1 MSISRSG
8 TSRWACRKLDNN
20 EQRHVV
26 LWRNMYDPT
35 GADQLRQ
42 AGCRVT
48 IIGASD
54 DDKLPEALA
63 DARALWVRY
72 PQKVTPQVLD
82 AAPKLQVVSTSGFG
96 YDNIDIDAA
105 TERGILVVNQ
115 RGFGRIPVSEHTVML
130 MLALARRFTWSE
142 GATRDGTGWEKRTDY
157 PIFELGGKTVG
168 IVGLGYIGSEL
179 ARKLRVGFG
188 CNVIGF
194 DPYVDPRIPNLLH
207 ITRVSSLDEMLPQV
221 RFLCLCL
228 ELTAETKNFIGAK
241 ELAKLPK
248 DAYVV
253 NTSRGGVLDLEALTS
268 ALEAGQIAGAALD
281 VFQPEP
287 LSPTHRLF
295 KMSNVI
301 VTPHN
306 AGLTTETNERSTR
319 SAVEQMLAAMAGN
332 MPAFPKNPQVWENVK
347 SRRHG
352 LVHA

>member
-1 MSISRSG
+1 MNTNRD
-8 TSRWACRKLDNN
+8 C
-20 EQRHVV
+20 HVV
-26 LWRNMYDPT
+26 LWRNMYDT
-35 GADQLRQ
+35 SGADQLRK

-48 IIGASD
+48 IVDASD
-54 DDKLPEALA
+54 DEKMPSILA
-63 DARALWVRY
+63 DARGLWVRY
-72 PQKVTPQVLD
+72 PQKVTAQILD
-82 AAPKLQVVSTSGFG
+82 AAPQLQIVSTSGFG
-96 YDNIDIDAA
+96 SDNIDIEAA
-105 TERGILVVNQ
+105 TQRGILVVNQ

-130 MLALARRFTWSE
+130 MLALARRFLWAE

-157 PIFELGGKTVG
+157 PIFELAMKTVG

-179 ARKLRVGFG
+179 ARKLRIGFS
-188 CNVIGF
+188 CNVIGY
-194 DPYVDPRIPNLLH
+194 DPYVDPRIPNLLQ
-207 ITRVSSLDEMLPQV
+207 INRVSSLDELLPQV

-228 ELTAETKNFIGAK
+228 ELTSDSKNIIGAK

-248 DAYVV
+248 DAFVV
-253 NTSRGGVLDLEALTS
+253 NTSRGGVLDLEALTT

-295 KMSNVI
+295 AMPNVI

-319 SAVEQMLAAMAGN
+319 SAVEQMLAGMAGN
-332 MPAFPKNPQVWENVK
+332 MPAFPKNPQAWDGAQ

-352 LVHA
+352 FVHA

>member
-1 MSISRSG
+1 
-8 TSRWACRKLDNN
+8 
-20 EQRHVV
+20 
-26 LWRNMYDPT
+26 MYDT
-35 GADQLRQ
+35 SGADQLRK

-48 IIGASD
+48 IVEPAD
-54 DDKLPEALA
+54 DDKLPSVLA

-72 PQKVTPQVLD
+72 PQKVTAQVLD
-82 AAPKLQVVSTSGFG
+82 AAPQLQIVSTSGFG
-96 YDNIDIDAA
+96 SDNIDIEAA
-105 TERGILVVNQ
+105 TERGIMVVNQ

-130 MLALARRFTWSE
+130 MLALARRFTWAE
-142 GATRDGTGWEKRTDY
+142 TATRDGSGWEKRTDY
-157 PIFELGGKTVG
+157 PIFELANKTVG

-188 CNVIGF
+188 CNVIGY
-194 DPYVDPRIPNLLH
+194 DPYVDPRIPNLLR
-207 ITRVSSLDEMLPQV
+207 IDRVNSLDELLPKV

-228 ELTAETKNFIGAK
+228 ELTAEAKNIIGAS

-287 LSPTHRLF
+287 LAPAHRLF
-295 KMSNVI
+295 KMPNVI
-301 VTPHN
+301 VTPHT
-306 AGLTTETNERSTR
+306 AGLTVETNTRSTR
-319 SAVEQMLAAMAGN
+319 SAVEQMLAAMDGT
-332 MPAFPKNPQVWENVK
+332 MPAFPKNPQAWDGAQ
-347 SRRHG
+347 SRRHA